1 MCCPCFTDTKK
12 IVGVCVL
19 IAGCVINKI
28 TMRYNFSIPWLDD
41 MLDQLYCVTVF
52 SKIDLRS
59 GYHQIQILLGDEWKM
74 SSKIMDGLCE
84 WLVMSFGLTNTSSI
98 FMRLKKKVLWPFIN
112 KFIIVYFDDIL
123 VFSHNKTNNVE
134 HLRSVMKVMLKNKLY
149 VNLKKCSFMTNKL
162 LFFNLVI

>member
-112 KFIIVYFDDIL
+112 KFIMVYFDDIL

>member
-1 MCCPCFTDTKK
+1 
-12 IVGVCVL
+12 
-19 IAGCVINKI
+19 
-28 TMRYNFSIPWLDD
+28 LDD

-112 KFIIVYFDDIL
+112 KFIMVYFDDIL

>member
-112 KFIIVYFDDIL
+112 KFIMVYFDDIL

-134 HLRSVMKVMLKNKLY
+134 HLKSVMKVMLKNKLY

>member
-74 SSKIMDGLCE
+74 SYKIMDGLCE

-112 KFIIVYFDDIL
+112 KFIMVYFDDIL

>member
-1 MCCPCFTDTKK
+1 MCVDS
-12 IVGVCVL
+12 
-19 IAGCVINKI
+19 CVINKI

-52 SKIDLRS
+52 SKIDLRN

-112 KFIIVYFDDIL
+112 KFIMVYFDDIL

-134 HLRSVMKVMLKNKLY
+134 HLRSVTKVMLKNKLY

>member
-1 MCCPCFTDTKK
+1 
-12 IVGVCVL
+12 
-19 IAGCVINKI
+19 
-28 TMRYNFSIPWLDD
+28 LDD

-112 KFIIVYFDDIL
+112 KFIMVYFDDIL

-134 HLRSVMKVMLKNKLY
+134 HLRSVTKVMLKNKLY

>member
-1 MCCPCFTDTKK
+1 
-12 IVGVCVL
+12 
-19 IAGCVINKI
+19 
-28 TMRYNFSIPWLDD
+28 MRYNFSIPWLDD

-52 SKIDLRS
+52 SKIDLRN

-112 KFIIVYFDDIL
+112 KFIMVYFDDIL

>member
-1 MCCPCFTDTKK
+1 
-12 IVGVCVL
+12 L

-112 KFIIVYFDDIL
+112 KFIMVYFDDIL

>member
-1 MCCPCFTDTKK
+1 
-12 IVGVCVL
+12 V

-112 KFIIVYFDDIL
+112 KFIMVYFDDIL